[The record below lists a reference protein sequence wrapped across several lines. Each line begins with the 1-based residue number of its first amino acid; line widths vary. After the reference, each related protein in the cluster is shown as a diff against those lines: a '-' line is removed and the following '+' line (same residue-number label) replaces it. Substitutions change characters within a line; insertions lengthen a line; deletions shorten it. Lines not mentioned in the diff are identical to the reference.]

1 MACEILKTFFL
12 CNQGGKNELADEI
25 AALKVEG
32 QDSKDAAD
40 GFRTV
45 TGVLTSRPA
54 SRDIKISGFSMSITG
69 GELIQ
74 DCSIELTIGRRYGL
88 IGQNGSGKTN
98 FLKCLAKREV
108 PIPSHMD
115 LYHLDCEAEPSDR
128 TALEA
133 VIDHL
138 KNEME
143 KLEALEQKIMEE
155 VSGSSRQILLLVSAR
170 PS

>member
-1 MACEILKTFFL
+1 
-12 CNQGGKNELADEI
+12 
-25 AALKVEG
+25 
-32 QDSKDAAD
+32 
-40 GFRTV
+40 
-45 TGVLTSRPA
+45 LTSRPA
-54 SRDIKISGFSMSITG
+54 SRDIKISGFSLSITG

-138 KNEME
+138 RNEME

-155 VSGSSRQILLLVSAR
+155 VSSIDPGSPLHYALI
-170 PS
+170 